1 MSVDRIPLKI
11 SDQIILHLL
20 NFGGFKEKYKVPFQ
34 VSQAGIAKIL
44 CAHRS
49 HISYYL
55 KKMEKGKILTS
66 RLGRIQGLPRKRK
79 VYFLTEKGKMRGQE
93 IMGEVVKNGIRFK
106 GPGKDLVIEI
116 NDDIFNSPKTSYLEK
131 LIEKVGTE
139 VAADVESSER
149 TLNYILDGLPREV
162 DPAYIAILAKRNLK
176 SIQKAIDKGDVITV
190 SSKDAPELLDA
201 YVSALAQELSK
212 ICNIFVYNLHRFST
226 LEDVVSRFSLFL
238 GKMGNYSMQEI
249 SRTDP
254 ERAVDVIPN
263 VVQELPFVIMVSGEW
278 CDRTRSRLE
287 KGLMKLMDN
296 EIPLIIATNDGEV
309 LKWFN
314 KKDIH
319 IPLKPLARSVAMD
332 IYKEILGNNEDRLS
346 DRAKKRLFKESG
358 SSPLLLEQVA
368 RTDDREMIEDFLS
381 HENDLYSAKL
391 DGMEQELLDV
401 LTAMA
406 EVSYPILREQL
417 NDEVS
422 SCMIRLAEEFFIYTA
437 PSGFYLPRALKEL
450 LKERYK
456 DDIRMGKAREFYRKI
471 QFLSPHQALDAA
483 ALHRD
488 TNELSDGLGMA
499 CDWST
504 ILMEIPELPSMASL
518 FSELDRGDLSKEDS
532 SVFTILNGFEEL
544 RKGNL
549 KAARELSDDATKE
562 GGKLKNERILARSFF
577 LQGKIIL
584 MEGEIK
590 KGLENMVT
598 SFNLYRGLEN
608 IMGSSFSALAIS
620 EIFEEMGQLNKALSY
635 IDIAVEPDK
644 AMLSASLISQV
655 YAKRG
660 ELYHK
665 KNIFSKASASL
676 GEAIEMTLKFSNK
689 REALSYE
696 LKKGDVLVEEGH
708 IKDAISTFE
717 KVAEEAAKCGYGEL
731 QLKGYEGLYKKCF
744 KAGTSRYGKYKAKAG
759 PVRVLLK
766 GATRMTRKR

>member
-1 MSVDRIPLKI
+1 MSVERIPLKI

-79 VYFLTEKGKMRGQE
+79 VYFLTEKGKLRGKE
-93 IMGEVVKNGIRFK
+93 IMGEVIKNGIRFK
-106 GPGKDLVIEI
+106 GPGKELTIEI
-116 NDDIFNSPKTSYLEK
+116 TDDIFNSPKTSYLEK
-131 LIEKVGTE
+131 LIEKVETE
-139 VAADVESSER
+139 VAADGESSER
-149 TLNYILDGLPREV
+149 TLNYILDGLPREL
-162 DPAYIAILAKRNLK
+162 DPAYISILTKRNLK
-176 SIQKAIDKGDVITV
+176 TVEKAIDKGNVITV
-190 SSKDAPELLDA
+190 SAKDATELLDT
-201 YVSALAQELSK
+201 YISALALELSK
-212 ICNIFVYNLHRFST
+212 ICNVFVYDLHRFST
-226 LEDVVSRFSLFL
+226 LEDVVTRFSLFL
-238 GKMGNYSMQEI
+238 GKMGNYSMQGI

-254 ERAVDVIPN
+254 EGAVDMIPN
-263 VVQELPFVIMVSGEW
+263 FVQELPFVIMVSGEW
-278 CDRTRSRLE
+278 CEGTRSRLK
-287 KGLMKLMDN
+287 KGLMKLKDN

-309 LKWFN
+309 LQWFK

-319 IPLKPLARSVAMD
+319 IPLKPITRSVAVD
-332 IYKEILGNNEDRLS
+332 IYEEILGNNEDHLS
-346 DRAKKRLFKESG
+346 DKSRKRLFRESG
-358 SSPLLLEQVA
+358 RSPLLLEQVIK
-368 RTDDREMIEDFLS
+368 TDDGEMIENFLS
-381 HENDLYSAKL
+381 HANDLYAAKL
-391 DGMEQELLDV
+391 DGMEQELRDV
-401 LTAMA
+401 LIAMA

-417 NDEVS
+417 NDAVS
-422 SCMIRLAEEFFIYTA
+422 SIMIRLTEEFFIYNA
-437 PSGFYLPRALKEL
+437 PSGFYLPRVLKEL
-450 LKERYK
+450 LKRRYD
-456 DDIRMGKAREFYRKI
+456 DDIRMEKARDFYRKI
-471 QFLSPHQALDAA
+471 QFLSPYQALDAA

-504 ILMEIPELPSMASL
+504 ILLDIPELPSMASL
-518 FSELDRGDLSKEDS
+518 FSAIDEGGLSREDR
-532 SVFTILNGFEEL
+532 SVFKVLNGFEEL

-549 KAARELSDDATKE
+549 KKAGQLSDDATRE
-562 GGKLKNERILARSFF
+562 GGKLKNEKVLARSYF
-577 LQGKIIL
+577 LQGKIML
-584 MEGEIK
+584 LTGEMK
-590 KGLENMVT
+590 KGLEKMVT

-608 IMGSSFSALAIS
+608 IMGTSFSALSIS

-644 AMLSASLISQV
+644 AMLSASLISRV

-676 GEAIEMTLKFSNK
+676 GEAIEMAFKFENKLETLKI
-689 REALSYE
+689 E

-708 IKDAISTFE
+708 IKEAISTYE

-731 QLKGYEGLYKKCF
+731 QLKGYEGLYRKCF
-744 KAGTSRYGKYKAKAG
+744 KEGTSRYGKYKAKAG

-766 GATRMTRKR
+766 GATRMTRGR